1 MAVPVRPD
9 QPRPDQQPPAEVAP
23 EPPSEAAPKPTAETA
38 PRYRLGGMGYQEP
51 SGRRLDYGS
60 YLHLEEL
67 LRQQGGMTDAHDELL
82 FIVVHQAYELW
93 FKVIVHELEAARDAI
108 DADDLTQACHL
119 LRRVAVIEHLLIE
132 QVGVLE
138 TMKPSDF
145 LAFRSELAPASG
157 FQSTQFREIEFLSGL
172 KQPGYLER
180 LELAPADRE
189 RLGRRLHERTLWDA
203 YLALLDRR
211 GIQAPLTIYQSQDQL
226 RDLFELSE
234 ALLDHDEGFSLWR
247 SRHIHMVERQIG
259 NKPGT
264 GGSSG
269 VAYLRGT
276 LDRRFFPALWE
287 VRSQLE

>member
-1 MAVPVRPD
+1 MAVPARPD
-9 QPRPDQQPPAEVAP
+9 PQRPEQSPPAENASKP
-23 EPPSEAAPKPTAETA
+23 AQASSKPSAEGTS
-38 PRYRLGGMGYQEP
+38 RYRLGGMGYQEP

-60 YLHLEEL
+60 YLHLDQL
-67 LRQQGGMTDAHDELL
+67 LSQQGGLTDAHDELL

-93 FKVIVHELEAARDAI
+93 FKVILHELEAARDAI
-108 DADDLTQACHL
+108 DADDLARACHL
-119 LRRVAVIEHLLIE
+119 LRRVAVIEQLLIE

-138 TMKPSDF
+138 TMKPRAF

-157 FQSTQFREIEFLSGL
+157 FQSTQFREVEFLSGL

-180 LELAPADRE
+180 LELSAQDRE
-189 RLGRRLHERTLWDA
+189 RLSRRLQERTLWDA
-203 YLALLDRR
+203 YQAVLDRR
-211 GIQAPLTIYQSQDQL
+211 RLDGPLAVYKTQDQHH
-226 RDLFELSE
+226 DLFELSE
-234 ALLDHDEGFSLWR
+234 ALLDHDERFSLWR

-264 GGSSG
+264 GGSTG
-269 VAYLRGT
+269 VAYLRST